1 MALLNHKAKQAD
13 VVLLYEIG
21 LKPWN
26 RFTYSSF
33 SSFPPKADL
42 TFLSAAPTDKLV
54 AMPMQNSPIIDFQ
67 VRYS

>member
-1 MALLNHKAKQAD
+1 VALLNHKAKQTD
-13 VVLLYEIG
+13 VALLYEIG

-26 RFTYSSF
+26 RFTYSSS
-33 SSFPPKADL
+33 SSFPLKTDL

-54 AMPMQNSPIIDFQ
+54 AVLMQNLPIIDFQ

>member
-13 VVLLYEIG
+13 VALLYEIG

-26 RFTYSSF
+26 RFTYSS
-33 SSFPPKADL
+33 SSFPLKTDL

-54 AMPMQNSPIIDFQ
+54 AMLMQNSPIIDFQ
-67 VRYS
+67 VRYL